1 MKKNGYIPFICIRSS
16 EIDQVKAQVESLQE
30 EISQLNSEREEL
42 LAEIDVA
49 TRDANTNIESIT
61 AQKVSMTYNFL
72 LIISCIDLTL
82 IILNC

>member
-1 MKKNGYIPFICIRSS
+1 MLFHEKNGYIPFICIRSS

-42 LAEIDVA
+42 LAEIDAA
-49 TRDANTNIESIT
+49 TTDANANIESIT

-72 LIISCIDLTL
+72 LIISCI
-82 IILNC
+82 I